1 MLARKLESAQEEL
14 MRTQIKYQKEIEKL
28 EKENKVNN
36 NIFGNIPQE
45 IFKII

>member
-28 EKENKVNN
+28 EKENKV
-36 NIFGNIPQE
+36 
-45 IFKII
+45 KIKILLYISGCAPCI

>member
-28 EKENKVNN
+28 EKENKVN
-36 NIFGNIPQE
+36 IYGNIQQE